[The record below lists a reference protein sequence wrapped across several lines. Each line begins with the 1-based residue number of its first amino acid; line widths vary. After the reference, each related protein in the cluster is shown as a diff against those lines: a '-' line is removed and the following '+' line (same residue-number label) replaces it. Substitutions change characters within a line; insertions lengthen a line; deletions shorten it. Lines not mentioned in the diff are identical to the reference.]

1 MRLAGVSYDATG
13 AMDYEHHETTAPVSV
28 LADYM
33 AAARRIMADATAPD
47 CSDIA
52 HLTDDFDHL
61 RWFELPAGTLVG
73 EQPEHHEEST

>member
-1 MRLAGVSYDATG
+1 MTYV
-13 AMDYEHHETTAPVSV
+13 HHETTAPVSV

-33 AAARRIMADATAPD
+33 DEARRIMADATPPD

-61 RWFELPAGTLVG
+61 RWFELPAGTLI
-73 EQPEHHEEST
+73 EEREGRP